1 MVTITKSMLSFSDIF
16 ETVQYVGKI
25 PDKPTS
31 VLLDMATW
39 QKIIHLLEV
48 AEEQGLF
55 QDYVARRRQAVSP
68 QEMGL
73 ISWADI
79 EADLEV

>member
-1 MVTITKSMLSFSDIF
+1 MTTMTQAAITFDELFN
-16 ETVQYVGKI
+16 TVQYVGQI

-31 VLLDMATW
+31 VMLDIITW
-39 QKIIHLLEV
+39 KKIIQLLEI

-55 QDYVARRRQAVSP
+55 QAYLTRRRHAKSP

-73 ISWADI
+73 ISWAEV